1 MTLLRWWLR
10 QPRCERQL
18 KGECES
24 ARVQGIVCLVSKVST
39 RGVDGCEGAKVQGI
53 IVCPV
58 QSTRV
63 GTEGLDREGKALSSI
78 PTVSSYRGRGQRPLP
93 KEGPAP
99 PSPLQTDG
107 RTRGETVVETPFR
120 LPTVP
125 RI

>member
-1 MTLLRWWLR
+1 MTLLRWWLC

-18 KGECES
+18 KGERES
-24 ARVQGIVCLVSKVST
+24 ARVQGIVCLVSKLST
-39 RGVDGCEGAKVQGI
+39 RGVDGCEGARVQGI